1 MSNYKKLIPH
11 VLFKNKQ
18 QMDEEITKH
27 RQSIGYH
34 LNKTDNKI
42 LTYMQAHAVR
52 YTGVFYQLVET
63 IANKTGVSVSTVK
76 RVLAKLTKLNIVKR
90 IPTIREKQ
98 GGKGATIFQFQFFKP
113 QSEPLQVSHCK
124 TENEPPKPCE
134 SKADEIVEEN
144 KPFISSKKSSF
155 ITNTTEASKKKLLK
169 QGLLSKLPAALTKA
183 IEPFFDTVEDLY
195 NIVGTVFR
203 AKAKVNKSIR
213 IEDHEAVYRKS
224 ILSVFSSWNRAMKKH
239 VDFNVFAVMYK
250 AIAETTE
257 AIVNGTAYQTTIHTP
272 SNRPRTNIKEQAPD
286 WMDTDYTKYAQRELV
301 PGWMTEDSDATSLP
315 KENSTIDFEAER
327 LAILAKLGM

>member
-42 LTYMQAHAVR
+42 LAYMQAHAVR

-63 IANKTGVSVSTVK
+63 IANKTGVSTSTVK

-90 IPTIREKQ
+90 IPTMREKQ

-113 QSEPLQVSHCK
+113 QSEPSQVNHCK
-124 TENEPPKPCE
+124 TENEPAKPCE
-134 SKADEIVEEN
+134 SKVDENKEEN
-144 KPFISSKKSSF
+144 KPFISSKKSF
-155 ITNTTEASKKKLLK
+155 NLTNTTEASKKELLK
-169 QGLLSKLPAALTKA
+169 KGLLSKLPTALTKA

-195 NIVGTVFR
+195 NIAGTVFR
-203 AKAKVNKSIR
+203 AKAKVSKSIR

-250 AIAETTE
+250 AITETTE
-257 AIVNGTAYQTTIHTP
+257 AIVNGTAYQTANTP
-272 SNRPRTNIKEQAPD
+272 SNQPRVNIKEQAPD
-286 WMDTDYTKYAQRELV
+286 WMDTDYTKYTQRELV
-301 PGWMTEDSDATSLP
+301 PGWMNEDSDAAGPS

>member
-52 YTGVFYQLVET
+52 YTGVFYQLTET
-63 IANKTGVSVSTVK
+63 IAKKTGVSVSTVK
-76 RVLAKLTKLNIVKR
+76 RVLAKLTRLNIVKR

-98 GGKGATIFQFQFFKP
+98 GGKGATIFQFQFFKT

-124 TENEPPKPCE
+124 TKNEPLKSCK
-134 SKADEIVEEN
+134 SKDAKIEEEN
-144 KPFISSKKSSF
+144 KPFISSKKSSSF
-155 ITNTTEASKKKLLK
+155 TNTTEASKKKLLK

-183 IEPFFDTVEDLY
+183 IEPFFDSIEDLY
-195 NIVGTVFR
+195 NIAGTVFR

-224 ILSVFSSWNRAMKKH
+224 ILSVFSSWNRAMKKN
-239 VDFNVFAVMYK
+239 VEFNVFAVMYK
-250 AIAETTE
+250 AIVETTE
-257 AIVNGTAYQTTIHTP
+257 AIVNGTAYQKPIHTT
-272 SNRPRTNIKEQAPD
+272 SNQPHVRIKELAPE
-286 WMDTDYTKYAQRELV
+286 WMDTDYTKYTQRELV
-301 PGWMTEDSDATSLP
+301 PGWMHENNNPANLLEEDL
-315 KENSTIDFEAER
+315 TIDFEAER
-327 LAILAKLGM
+327 AAVLAKLGI